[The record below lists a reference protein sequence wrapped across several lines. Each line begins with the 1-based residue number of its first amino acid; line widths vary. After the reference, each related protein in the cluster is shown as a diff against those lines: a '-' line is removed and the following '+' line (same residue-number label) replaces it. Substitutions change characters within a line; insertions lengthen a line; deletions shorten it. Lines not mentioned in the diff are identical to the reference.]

1 MENAIEYTVLNYLLN
16 NLQVP
21 VYMEEPEKEIPVQY
35 VLIEKTGS
43 SKQNFIR
50 SATFALQSYGGTLEQ
65 AIDLNE
71 TVKAVMDAF
80 WQHQAVY
87 SCKLDSDYNYTDTE
101 TKRYRYQA
109 VYHITY

>member
-21 VYMEEPEKEIPVQY
+21 VYMEEPEVVPGQY
-35 VLIEKTGS
+35 VLVEKTGS

-71 TVKAVMDAF
+71 TVKTVMDEF

-87 SCKLDSDYNYTDTE
+87 SCKLNSDYNYTDTE
-101 TKRYRYQA
+101 TKRYRYQT